1 MEFSEDFVL
10 PEIEVTTKPVPE
22 VQANDDA
29 FYAAGSYGT
38 DPVNNYTQ
46 MYTELSQEG
55 YSEIFEAAKKTW
67 QLEQSSSNKEGMI
80 KQEQGIYK
88 SQQGFYLCV
97 ENKTLIP
104 AEPKFNLT
112 IYYKVEQFTELFMFL
127 SQLLKQFKN
136 DTTTNK

>member
-46 MYTELSQEG
+46 MYGELTQQG
-55 YSEIFEAAKKTW
+55 YSQSLEDAEKLNTDDFRGNRGFDADRQKK
-67 QLEQSSSNKEGMI
+67 M
-80 KQEQGIYK
+80 
-88 SQQGFYLCV
+88 
-97 ENKTLIP
+97 KTIR
-104 AEPKFNLT
+104 A
-112 IYYKVEQFTELFMFL
+112 FL
-127 SQLLKQFKN
+127 N
-136 DTTTNK
+136 

>member
-1 MEFSEDFVL
+1 MD
-10 PEIEVTTKPVPE
+10 IMNKPYYIQNLE
-22 VQANDDA
+22 
-29 FYAAGSYGT
+29 SK
-38 DPVNNYTQ
+38 
-46 MYTELSQEG
+46 EG
-55 YSEIFEAAKKTW
+55 ILSEIVCHPLEGDFIKFLSKKKLTTVY
-67 QLEQSSSNKEGMI
+67 EKSSSNKEGKI
-80 KQEQGIYK
+80 RQDQVIFK

>member
-1 MEFSEDFVL
+1 MDIINKPYYIQNLESKEGVL
-10 PEIEVTTKPVPE
+10 
-22 VQANDDA
+22 
-29 FYAAGSYGT
+29 
-38 DPVNNYTQ
+38 
-46 MYTELSQEG
+46 
-55 YSEIFEAAKKTW
+55 SEIVCH
-67 QLEQSSSNKEGMI
+67 QLEGHFLSFLANKKLTTVYEKSSSNKEGKI
-80 KQEQGIYK
+80 RQDQVIFK

-112 IYYKVEQFTELFMFL
+112 IYYKVEQYTELFMFL